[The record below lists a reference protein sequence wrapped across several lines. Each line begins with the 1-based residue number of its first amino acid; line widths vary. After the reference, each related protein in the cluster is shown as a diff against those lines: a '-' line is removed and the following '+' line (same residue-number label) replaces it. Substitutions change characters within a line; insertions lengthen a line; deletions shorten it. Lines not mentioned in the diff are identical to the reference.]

1 MDLNLDTLYYHLG
14 ISGDYLD
21 YRGQARHIPASV
33 REHALG
39 LMGVATDDA
48 ARRDKQYQLDIA
60 SWLYPLPAFSIVQD
74 SSLSFYLPAEHRYQR
89 VACRVE
95 LESGAE
101 FRPQDFAIA
110 SLNISGDYQYQGLT
124 YVRYQLPLDGLAIGY
139 HRVWLMLD
147 DQRTYVGDIA
157 VCPNRCYVGEPS
169 ARRLGL
175 NLQLYTLRLTQNLG
189 IGDFA
194 DLRELIKLV
203 APFGVDLIGLNP
215 LAALAWQDEHSK
227 SPYAPSDRRFLN
239 PLYIDVAGACDALGI
254 GKPAD
259 ALVPDY
265 DLKARKLRQTASIQW
280 REVAKFKYDVL
291 AVLYQEFVAQDSVW
305 LRHWRDFMDQNGALL
320 KSFCDFEVQYNP
332 FGGACCEDAEFHGFL
347 QWLATQQLEACQ
359 VLATEQGM
367 SVGLM
372 ADLPVA
378 SVGSGHEVAT
388 NSDLFVQ
395 NADIGAPPDPFSDT
409 GQNWGMPP
417 LNPSA
422 LRARHYDHFISLLRS
437 AMRGAG
443 ALRLDHAMWLQRVWW
458 CVQTGEGPSGLYV
471 YQNVD
476 EMLALLALESQRNQ
490 CQILAEDLGV
500 VPDDFRTM
508 MHQYGMLGNALFYFA
523 TDVSDRFLPAQ
534 EQRGDA
540 VLMVANHDVPPLRA
554 WWQGSD
560 IEQRLQYGLVDEN
573 SAESQRHIRAA
584 QKKNLIELL
593 REYDVWPDLELP
605 QFCDDALCLAIYRLC
620 AKGASPWVILQ
631 LDDLAGADTPVN
643 IPGTFLEYNNWSR
656 KLPEL
661 DVGTLQLK
669 WSNLFEQLV
678 ADRTLA

>member
-1 MDLNLDTLYYHLG
+1 MDLNLNTLYYHLG

-21 YRGQARHIPASV
+21 YRGQARQIPAPV
-33 REHALG
+33 RERALG
-39 LMGVATDDA
+39 LMGVAADDA

-60 SWLYPLPAFSIVQD
+60 PWLYPLPAFSVVRNNQ
-74 SSLSFYLPAEHRYQR
+74 LSFCLPAEHGYQN

-95 LESGAE
+95 SESGVE
-101 FRPQDFAIA
+101 FRSQDFAIA
-110 SLNISGDYQYQGLT
+110 SLHISGNYQYHDVM

-157 VCPNRCYVGEPS
+157 VCPDRCHVGEQN

-175 NLQLYTLRLTQNLG
+175 NLQLYTLRLTKNLG
-189 IGDFA
+189 VGDFA
-194 DLRELIKLV
+194 DLRVLIKQV
-203 APFGVDLIGLNP
+203 APLGVDLIGLNP

-227 SPYAPSDRRFLN
+227 SPYAASDRRFLN
-239 PLYIDVAGACDALGI
+239 PLYIDIAGACDALDI
-254 GKPAD
+254 GKPAE
-259 ALVPDY
+259 ALVPDF
-265 DLKARKLRQTASIQW
+265 DIRASELRESPCIEW
-280 REVAKFKYDVL
+280 REVATFKYAVL
-291 AVLYQEFVAQDSVW
+291 AALYQEFVAGDSAW

-320 KSFCDFEVQYNP
+320 RSFCDFEVQYNP
-332 FGGACCEDAEFHGFL
+332 FGGTCREDADFHGFL

-359 VLATEQGM
+359 VFAIEQGM
-367 SVGLM
+367 SLGLM

-395 NADIGAPPDPFSDT
+395 HADIGAPPDPFSDT

-417 LNPSA
+417 INPSD
-422 LRARHYDHFISLLRS
+422 LRARHYDHFISLLRN

-458 CVQTGEGPSGLYV
+458 CVQTDEGPSGLYV

-490 CQILAEDLGV
+490 CQIIAEDLGV
-500 VPDDFRTM
+500 VPDDFRAM

-540 VLMVANHDVPPLRA
+540 MLMVANHDVPPLRA

-573 SAESQRHIRAA
+573 SAESQRHVRAA
-584 QKKNLIELL
+584 QKKNLIALL
-593 REYDVWPDLELP
+593 HNQGLRPDLDVP
-605 QFCDDALCLAIYRLC
+605 QWCDEALCSAIYRFC
-620 AKGASPWVILQ
+620 AAGASPWVILQ
-631 LDDLAGADTPVN
+631 LDDLLGADTPVN
-643 IPGTFLEYNNWSR
+643 IPGTFLEYDNWSR

-661 DVGTLQLK
+661 DVGALQRK
-669 WSNLFEQLV
+669 WSKLFEQLV

>member
-1 MDLNLDTLYYHLG
+1 MNLHLETLYYHLG
-14 ISGDYLD
+14 IAGDYFD
-21 YRGQARHIPASV
+21 YRGQARQISAAV

-39 LMGVATDDA
+39 LMGVSEGDG
-48 ARRDKQYQLDIA
+48 ARRDKQYQLDVA
-60 SWLYPLPAFSIVQD
+60 SWLYPLPAFSVLPDRI
-74 SSLSFYLPAEHRYQR
+74 LAFYLPAEHQYQR
-89 VACRVE
+89 AACRVE
-95 LESGAE
+95 LEFGGE
-101 FRPQDFAIA
+101 FRTQDFAIA
-110 SLNISGDYQYQGLT
+110 SLNISGNYQYQDVN

-139 HRVWLMLD
+139 HRVWLLLD

-157 VCPNRCYVGEPS
+157 VCPDRCYAGEQNT
-169 ARRLGL
+169 RRLGL

-189 IGDFA
+189 VGDFA
-194 DLRELIKLV
+194 DLRELIQQV
-203 APFGVDLIGLNP
+203 APLGVDLIGLNP

-254 GKPAD
+254 KPAD

-265 DLKARKLRQTASIQW
+265 DLRARELRQSASIQW
-280 REVAKFKYDVL
+280 REVARFKYEVL
-291 AVLYQEFVAQDSVW
+291 AALYQEFVAQDSVW
-305 LRHWRDFMDQNGALL
+305 RAQYQDFMKQNGALL
-320 KSFCDFEVQYNP
+320 RSFCDFEVQYNP
-332 FGGACCEDAEFHGFL
+332 FGGACREDADFHGFL
-347 QWLATQQLEACQ
+347 QWLAIQQLEACQ
-359 VLATEQGM
+359 TFATEQGM

-388 NSDLFVQ
+388 NADLFVQ

-417 LNPSA
+417 INPSR
-422 LRARHYDHFISLLRS
+422 LRERHYDHFISLLQS

-458 CVQTGEGPSGLYV
+458 CVQTGEGPGGLYV
-471 YQNVD
+471 YQNVN
-476 EMLALLALESQRNQ
+476 EMLALLALESQRNE
-490 CQILAEDLGV
+490 CQIIAEDLGV
-500 VPDDFRTM
+500 VPDEFRTM

-534 EQRGDA
+534 AQRNDA

-554 WWQGSD
+554 WWQGLD
-560 IEQRLQYGLVDEN
+560 IEQRLQYGLIDEN
-573 SAESQRHIRAA
+573 SAESQRCTRAT
-584 QKKNLIELL
+584 QKQNLIELM
-593 REYDVWPDLELP
+593 YSHDVWPDREVP
-605 QFCDDALCLAIYRLC
+605 SFCDEALSLAICRFC

-631 LDDLAGADTPVN
+631 LDDLLGADTPVN
-643 IPGTFLEYNNWSR
+643 IPGTFLEYDNWSR

-661 DVGTLQLK
+661 DVAVLQPR

-678 ADRTLA
+678 ADRALA

>member
-14 ISGDYLD
+14 ISGGYLD
-21 YRGQARHIPASV
+21 YRGQARQIPAFV

-39 LMGVATDDA
+39 LMGVAGDNG
-48 ARRDKQYQLDIA
+48 ARRDRQYQLDIA
-60 SWLYPLPAFSIVQD
+60 PWLYPLPAFSVVHNG
-74 SSLSFYLPAEHRYQR
+74 SLPFYLPAEHPYQQ

-95 LESGAE
+95 LETGGE
-101 FRPQDFAIA
+101 FQIRDMPIA
-110 SLNISGDYQYQGLT
+110 SLTISGNYQYQGVT
-124 YVRYQLPLDGLAIGY
+124 YVRYQLPLDELAIGY
-139 HRVWLMLD
+139 HRIWLILD
-147 DQRTYVGDIA
+147 DKRTYVGDIA
-157 VCPNRCYVGEPS
+157 VCPDRCYVGEEN

-175 NLQLYTLRLTQNLG
+175 NLQLYTLRLTKNLG
-189 IGDFA
+189 VGDFA
-194 DLRELIKLV
+194 DLRALIEQV
-203 APFGVDLIGLNP
+203 APLGLDLIGLNP

-239 PLYIDVAGACDALGI
+239 PLYIDVAGACNVLGI
-254 GKPAD
+254 KPAE
-259 ALVPDY
+259 ALVPEYEDRA
-265 DLKARKLRQTASIQW
+265 LELRQVASIPW
-280 REVAKFKYDVL
+280 REVARFKYEVL
-291 AVLYQEFVAQDSVW
+291 AALYQEFVAHDSVW
-305 LRHWRDFMDQNGALL
+305 LGHWRDFMDHNGALL
-320 KSFCDFEVQYNP
+320 RSFCDFEVQHNP
-332 FGGACCEDAEFHGFL
+332 FGGACREDAEFHGFL

-359 VLATEQGM
+359 VFATEQGM

-417 LNPSA
+417 LNPCA

-458 CVQTGEGPSGLYV
+458 CVQTDEGPSGLYV
-471 YQNVD
+471 YQNVN

-490 CQILAEDLGV
+490 CQIIAEDLGV
-500 VPDDFRTM
+500 VPDEFRTL
-508 MHQYGMLGNALFYFA
+508 MHQYGMLGNALFYFS
-523 TDVSDRFLPAQ
+523 TDMTDRFLPAHA
-534 EQRGDA
+534 QREDA
-540 VLMVANHDVPPLRA
+540 VLMIANHDVPPLQA

-560 IEQRLQYGLVDEN
+560 IEQRLQYGLIDEP
-573 SAESQRHIRAA
+573 SAEAQRCTRAA
-584 QKKNLIELL
+584 QKNNVIELL
-593 REYDVWPDLELP
+593 HQHDVWPDLKLP

-631 LDDLAGADTPVN
+631 LDDLVGADTPVN
-643 IPGTFLEYNNWSR
+643 IPGTFLEFDNWSR

-661 DVGTLQLK
+661 DVSGLAPN
-669 WSNLFEQLV
+669 WSQLFEQL
-678 ADRTLA
+678 ALDRAAV